1 MLNNIEFIFVHIEKC
16 MGTSLR
22 LMFFNYLK
30 NIYNSDKIYIP
41 ELYDININLTN
52 TKNYNYLKNLPNDFK
67 VLLCH
72 ISYNNVIIKKLFNN
86 PFLVTCVKNPYQRI
100 ISHYYYFEKN
110 KYNNKRIH
118 ELDNKEIIKFLN
130 SSGNI
135 ITFRIISEDCNNL
148 IDTELIKKKID
159 KFNCVIIL
167 ENLDEDI
174 KCLNSILNEKYNIN
188 VEIKLEKKNCNFQNY
203 KNIIDLDLNYLKEYE
218 KYFLNDINVYNYIIS
233 LPVNKRFKL

>member
-1 MLNNIEFIFVHIEKC
+1 MLNNIEFVFVHIEKC

-22 LMFFNYLK
+22 LMFYNYLK
-30 NIYNSDKIYIP
+30 NIYKSDEIYVP
-41 ELYDININLTN
+41 ELYDVNINLTKIEN
-52 TKNYNYLKNLPNDFK
+52 CDYLKKLPNDFK

-86 PFLVTCVKNPYQRI
+86 PFLVTCIKNPYQRI

-110 KYNNKRIH
+110 NYNNKRIH
-118 ELDNKEIIKFLN
+118 ELDNKEIINFLKDC
-130 SSGNI
+130 GNM
-135 ITFRIISEDCNNL
+135 ITFRIISEDYNNL
-148 IDTELIKKKID
+148 IDTELIKEKID

-188 VEIKLEKKNCNFQNY
+188 VEIKLEKENCNFQNY
-203 KNIIDLDLNYLKEYE
+203 KNNIDLDLNYLKEYE